1 MDSALSTAATMS
13 SVLVTSTLTNAPPI
27 SSARA
32 APLSSCRSATTTCA
46 PRPANWRA
54 ASAPIPEAPHHIL
67 GVQNLR
73 GTIVPIIDLRAR
85 IGMPSVEPSA
95 TTVIIVLSVETS
107 AGARLFGIVVDGVSD
122 VTNLTAS
129 SLRAVP
135 MMNGGTAEYLRG
147 LFSLGDT
154 MILVLDID
162 KLLNDGGM
170 TF

>member
-1 MDSALSTAATMS
+1 
-13 SVLVTSTLTNAPPI
+13 
-27 SSARA
+27 
-32 APLSSCRSATTTCA
+32 
-46 PRPANWRA
+46 
-54 ASAPIPEAPHHIL
+54 
-67 GVQNLR
+67 
-73 GTIVPIIDLRAR
+73 
-85 IGMPSVEPSA
+85 MPSVEPSA

-107 AGARLFGIVVDGVSD
+107 EGARLFGIVVDGVSD
-122 VTNLTAS
+122 VTNLTES

-147 LFSLGDT
+147 LLSLGDT